1 MLPTSTRRLPIHV
14 PARVAINVVPGRLGR
29 LKRCRTCRGR
39 AVGAGGRAHRR
50 RTGWRTCRSCT
61 HFGAADFGSWREG
74 TDDGRS
80 LAGDWDSGARV
91 VGGAD
96 FKSRRRIGR
105 PEGDWTTHHHP
116 RVAVALVHVDI
127 DRVPNNRSI
136 GPTPKLPSI
145 RTPPRPWVPPA
156 PAETVT
162 HADWTKSPAIGPA
175 APRRKSQTPAKS
187 ISVRSRVPVAPDPR
201 PVMVA
206 SPIDHNAGRDDLN
219 P

>member
-39 AVGAGGRAHRR
+39 AVGPGGRAHSR

-80 LAGDWDSGARV
+80 LA
-91 VGGAD
+91 
-96 FKSRRRIGR
+96 
-105 PEGDWTTHHHP
+105 GDWTTHHHP

-162 HADWTKSPAIGPA
+162 HADWTKSPAIGPD
-175 APRRKSQTPAKS
+175 APRRTSQTPAKS